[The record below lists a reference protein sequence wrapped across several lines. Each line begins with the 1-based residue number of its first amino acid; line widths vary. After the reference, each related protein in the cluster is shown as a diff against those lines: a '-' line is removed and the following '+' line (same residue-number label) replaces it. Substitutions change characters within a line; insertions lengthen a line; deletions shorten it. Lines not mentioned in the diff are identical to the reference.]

1 MLRIKIHQFYVKKEL
16 LRLLRV
22 YRKSATRALT
32 DGRIAKDEP
41 LYTGYILS
49 HFQKSATFRFDKSAK
64 NIKNNGSKNEKNIFS
79 LLNLSQKT
87 LKKLLIKLN
96 HLFMPLVMSQKFP
109 EISLTIYVNAA

>member
-32 DGRIAKDEP
+32 DGRIAKDGP

-49 HFQKSATFRFDKSAK
+49 HFQKSATFRFDKFNKK
-64 NIKNNGSKNEKNIFS
+64 NSMYLRKPDESR
-79 LLNLSQKT
+79 
-87 LKKLLIKLN
+87 
-96 HLFMPLVMSQKFP
+96 
-109 EISLTIYVNAA
+109 

>member
-22 YRKSATRALT
+22 YRKSARTK
-32 DGRIAKDEP
+32 DGP

-79 LLNLSQKT
+79 LLNLSQKYR
-87 LKKLLIKLN
+87 KM
-96 HLFMPLVMSQKFP
+96 FD
-109 EISLTIYVNAA
+109 

>member
-32 DGRIAKDEP
+32 DGRIAKDGP

-79 LLNLSQKT
+79 LLNLSQKYR
-87 LKKLLIKLN
+87 KM
-96 HLFMPLVMSQKFP
+96 FD
-109 EISLTIYVNAA
+109 